1 MRTLLFA
8 LLCSPLLLAQAIVP
22 LNPVR
27 IEFLAPPRPFKAQ
40 ASSLFSLS
48 ASGPNWCALLRNNDG
63 SVLAAVGDP
72 STVRYQLLPFTT
84 TAVRATA
91 SRGIIITT
99 ESWSK
104 KTSFWVN
111 TQPPSTKLTP
121 FPSMA
126 SWIDRKPPE
135 PKIPQ
140 FYKEFHT
147 QSGSILV
154 TGTTERVYH
163 FNPSGEQVSVTTL
176 DLDSAFRLLGSAAK
190 RHPEDSGQSRFSWAA
205 WSQNQ
210 ELYVGLINLP
220 KTGPTRVAKFSTTDG
235 KLLAIYA
242 LTSPESQLLFP
253 LAAVGDQLILADTR
267 RNRLLFYNTAP

>member
-8 LLCSPLLLAQAIVP
+8 LLCSPLLLAQAIVS

-27 IEFLAPPRPFKAQ
+27 IEFLAPPRPLKAQ

-84 TAVRATA
+84 TAVRPHCPKLTA
-91 SRGIIITT
+91 L
-99 ESWSK
+99 
-104 KTSFWVN
+104 
-111 TQPPSTKLTP
+111 PSTARL
-121 FPSMA
+121 
-126 SWIDRKPPE
+126 IHPE
-135 PKIPQ
+135 HQ
-140 FYKEFHT
+140 EYKVRQIRQEFQT

-210 ELYVGLINLP
+210 ELYIGLINLP
-220 KTGPTRVAKFSTTDG
+220 KTGPTWVAKFSTTDG

-242 LTSPESQLLFP
+242 LTTSEGQLLFP